1 MACSPSTNKN
11 NQIVERVEPATS
23 MLATFLNSPLKRR
36 FTKAVLLIAGSVI
49 AALGVLVSLL
59 ATGALSLPAF
69 AWLALGLLVA
79 GTGTGLWLVGRV
91 VDRFSAPLQ
100 AVTASLQKGTNG
112 ELDPAGFADTAELR
126 ELAAAVNAM
135 RTNLRSSTISRDYL
149 DRLLASMGE
158 ALLIT
163 AADGT
168 VERANAAAVELF
180 KQEEAALIG
189 KLADD
194 LILSSDRRRAEG
206 VASRPREGTVLR
218 PDGTTVSVSYTVA
231 NVLDGDTVQGK
242 VYAAHNIDERKRVE
256 QRIRYLARTDSLTKI
271 ANRMQFQHLLQ
282 QAIARARRN
291 QQYVAIVYLD
301 VDRFKDIN
309 DTFGHAAGDTSLE
322 IFARRVLAELG
333 ENSHAGRLA
342 GDEFAVLITGFERL
356 DAMQRYLNELAPR
369 LLAATGK
376 PFQVHEE
383 EIFLTASMGIAIY
396 PRDGDNV
403 IDLIRNAD
411 AALYAAKKAGGN
423 CFEYYSSDMNTEA
436 VERLMLKSKLRRAFE
451 RDELRLHYQ
460 PKYRIATGRIEGV
473 EALLRWDL
481 PERGLVFPSDFVPLA
496 EETNL
501 ILQLGDWVLNRV
513 CADYRAW
520 QRVVPSPCRVSLNLS
535 LRQLQQRRF
544 LDQVRD
550 TFRAHGVSPTSLELE
565 ITETTLMEDPERTIR
580 ILDALYGMGLHLAI
594 DDFGTGYSSLSA
606 LQQFPISTLKIDQS
620 FVRDVAIDRDDAA
633 IVDAIIQM
641 AHSLR
646 LEVVAEGVESE
657 AQLEFLR
664 KHGCDYAQGHLFG
677 DPVPADQFC
686 EMLVA
691 ESTGTGKHRALFANM
706 R

>member
-1 MACSPSTNKN
+1 
-11 NQIVERVEPATS
+11 

-36 FTKAVLLIAGSVI
+36 FITA
-49 AALGVLVSLL
+49 AALLAVAVVAAVGLLFYLFAAGILSTAIFAGLALACTLAGTLV
-59 ATGALSLPAF
+59 GLSLI
-69 AWLALGLLVA
+69 
-79 GTGTGLWLVGRV
+79 RSII
-91 VDRFSAPLQ
+91 DRFSAPLR
-100 AVTASLQKGTNG
+100 AVTVSLQNATHT
-112 ELDPAGFADTAELR
+112 ELDPTGFGDTAELR

-135 RTNLRSSTISRDYL
+135 RIDLRSSTISRDYL
-149 DRLLASMGE
+149 DRLLSSMGE

-163 AADGT
+163 DATGK
-168 VERANAAAVELF
+168 VERANAAAVELLG
-180 KQEEAALIG
+180 QGEGALIG
-189 KLADD
+189 KLADN
-194 LILSSDRRRAEG
+194 LITSSDRRRADG

-231 NVLDGDTVQGK
+231 NVRHDGDTIQSK

-282 QAIARARRN
+282 QAIARARRS

-322 IFARRVLAELG
+322 IFARRVLTELG
-333 ENSHAGRLA
+333 DNAVAGRLA
-342 GDEFAVLITGFERL
+342 GDEFAVLITGFELL
-356 DAMQRYLNELAPR
+356 DTMHQYLNELAPR

-376 PFQVHEE
+376 PFQVHGE
-383 EIFLTASMGIAIY
+383 EIFLTASMGIAVY

-411 AALYAAKKAGGN
+411 AALYQAKKAGGN
-423 CFEYYSSDMNTEA
+423 CFEHYSSDMNTEA

-460 PKYRIATGRIEGV
+460 PKYRISTGRVEGV

-513 CADYRAW
+513 CADYRVW
-520 QRVVPSPCRVSLNLS
+520 QRSVPSPCRVSLNLS

-565 ITETTLMEDPERTIR
+565 ITETTLMEDPERTVR

-606 LQQFPISTLKIDQS
+606 LQQFPINTLKIDQS

-633 IVDAIIQM
+633 IVDAIIKM
-641 AHSLR
+641 AHALR

-657 AQLEFLR
+657 AQFEFLR
-664 KHGCDYAQGHLFG
+664 SHGCDHAQGHLFG
-677 DPVPADQFC
+677 DPVTADEFC
-686 EMLVA
+686 ELLLA
-691 ESTGTGKHRALFANM
+691 ESAGTGKYRALFASVEA
-706 R
+706 